1 MHCNAPYKLMDK
13 LVPIIGQI
21 VHVTHEPK
29 IVVFMVQVIILIT
42 SSLMKDMKKNRV
54 NMNRLAITMFHIS
67 PWTSWCLL
75 LDKLSMLHMN
85 QRLFCSD
92 GR

>member
-13 LVPIIGQI
+13 LVLIIGQI

-42 SSLMKDMKKNRV
+42 NSLMKNMKKKK
-54 NMNRLAITMFHIS
+54 I
-67 PWTSWCLL
+67 
-75 LDKLSMLHMN
+75 
-85 QRLFCSD
+85 
-92 GR
+92 